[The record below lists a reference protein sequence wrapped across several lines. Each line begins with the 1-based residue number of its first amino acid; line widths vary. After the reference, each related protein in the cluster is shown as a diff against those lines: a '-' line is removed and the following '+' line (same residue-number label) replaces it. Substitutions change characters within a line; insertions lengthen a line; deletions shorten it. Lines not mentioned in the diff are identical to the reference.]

1 MAGGAPAL
9 TSTTEPSYDENT
21 PARGG
26 DVMGDLPNAVVKR
39 LLAKHG
45 DGLRVSG
52 SAIEQAVAA
61 AEDYIG
67 RLAREAHASA
77 IADKR
82 KTIMDSD
89 IQKAR
94 EKLT

>member
-1 MAGGAPAL
+1 MIGNAPAL
-9 TSTTEPSYDENT
+9 TSTTEHSYDGSP

-26 DVMGDLPNAVVKR
+26 DAMGELPNAVVKR
-39 LLAKHG
+39 LLSKHG
-45 DGLRVSG
+45 EGLRVSG
-52 SAIEQAVAA
+52 SAIEQAVDA
-61 AEDYIG
+61 AEDYIS

-94 EKLT
+94 EKLR

>member
-1 MAGGAPAL
+1 
-9 TSTTEPSYDENT
+9 
-21 PARGG
+21 
-26 DVMGDLPNAVVKR
+26 MGDLPNAVVKR
-39 LLAKHG
+39 LLSKYG

-52 SAIEQAVAA
+52 SAIEQAVVA

-94 EKLT
+94 DKLT